1 MGLVI
6 TVSRCDVDKCPH
18 CGKPIKG
25 TLRDYVN
32 SGGRV
37 WKEYLEK
44 IGYYVPYEIREK
56 EPERDFY
63 GKDMTITSE
72 QAKHLATFVRKRKRD
87 VYCWESIGKLVD
99 RAIENGDFVAIRA
112 NLLNENL

>member
-1 MGLVI
+1 MGFSI
-6 TVSRCDVDKCPH
+6 IVSRYDVDKCPH

-25 TLRDYVN
+25 TLRDYVD

-37 WKEYLEK
+37 WKKYLEK

-63 GKDMTITSE
+63 GKDMTLTAE
-72 QAKHLATFVRKRKRD
+72 QAKDLATFARKHD
-87 VYCWESIGKLVD
+87 VYSWVSIAWLVD
-99 RAIENGDFVAIRA
+99 CAIENGDFVVINADW
-112 NLLNENL
+112 

>member
-1 MGLVI
+1 MGFGI
-6 TVSRCDVDKCPH
+6 IVSRYDVGKCPH

-25 TLRDYVN
+25 TMQDYEY

-63 GKDMTITSE
+63 GKDMMLTSE
-72 QAKHLATFVRKRKRD
+72 QTKDLATFARKTRTIQLGKHCGAGRLRNRKRRFCSYRVVID
-87 VYCWESIGKLVD
+87 ADW
-99 RAIENGDFVAIRA
+99 
-112 NLLNENL
+112 